1 MAASAVHMGRGTAFS
16 TFSSYIHHP
25 LPDAPPTRRKRDT
38 MPPNPDAR
46 SPADQE
52 CLDSVSRRQL
62 MEYRNFVFAPGY
74 VTLNAPCFIRRDIIH
89 PSASAGAR
97 SEHHIMHSNLEP
109 RSDGQTA
116 HSIEFI
122 LETVL
127 YIYFVVVHYP
137 SSTILLRVGLLL
149 FIPTEYP
156 PPTFQF
162 PTFDPL
168 FDPAL
173 FGFTASEF
181 NTLIPFPSDPALD
194 ELMSLWEGS
203 GTFPQPD
210 FDASAFDHLPLLP
223 PPPPESPP
231 PMALAGE
238 QPEPGPSAPKSRRGP
253 RQEVDVSLILPADS
267 KRVRGP
273 SELKQRMDGDEISDR
288 VQKRANLVIPTL
300 LAIVGRRLHH
310 ITLQDCSPHLAA
322 AIDLQTC
329 TTLKSVAFEG
339 ASTGAHI
346 LPFIQQLSSPHL
358 ECISFDLGVHIN
370 ILRED
375 ATSTAWTQ
383 VEAVL
388 AGPHFPCLKQLVV
401 QFSLCGMWPDA
412 YRAAIQRIAHPFE
425 ITRMTLRRHCMPSIT
440 ASIVLSRLASPPT
453 TRTCTR
459 KPAMTRRTEEQHP
472 RPHKSRTR
480 RHHHAP
486 RSGAVAPQK
495 MSPLHRHRETHATR
509 AHGPLPLKA
518 AFSHHHHRS
527 ASTTLS
533 PHTLDVPVLSTHLHV
548 DETYPLPARPPTLR
562 MSTISPSPLRAAQP
576 HAPTPR
582 PRKILAPRA
591 HTPMTLTRPHPR
603 RQRAAS
609 LHTIAASMRVPAASL
624 LRFLT
629 SMLLH
634 LKCSHCWLKA
644 QHKALT
650 RGGCPIDAAFPL
662 S

>member
-52 CLDSVSRRQL
+52 CLDSMSRRQL

-74 VTLNAPCFIRRDIIH
+74 VTLNAPCFIHRDIIH

-267 KRVRGP
+267 KR
-273 SELKQRMDGDEISDR
+273 
-288 VQKRANLVIPTL
+288 
-300 LAIVGRRLHH
+300 
-310 ITLQDCSPHLAA
+310 
-322 AIDLQTC
+322 
-329 TTLKSVAFEG
+329 
-339 ASTGAHI
+339 
-346 LPFIQQLSSPHL
+346 QLSSPHL

-440 ASIVLSRLASPPT
+440 ASIVPSRLASPPT

-495 MSPLHRHRETHATR
+495 MSPLHRHCETHATR

-527 ASTTLS
+527 ASTTLP

-562 MSTISPSPLRAAQP
+562 TSTISPSPLRAAQP

-582 PRKILAPRA
+582 PRKISAPRA
-591 HTPMTLTRPHPR
+591 HTPMTLTRLHPR

-650 RGGCPIDAAFPL
+650 HGGFPIDAAFPL